1 MGTTHD
7 GPGISDEERIRRQND
22 KKQFRRIV
30 DEEELEGRGRT
41 FTWDMRRAEVEA
53 HTPESAAK
61 QYRLRQ
67 MSDNNIYRTRNFV
80 SNVDTQEEEHP
91 LATNSDTATTLQH
104 IVEMMAMQNFEG
116 AYFHSLSKESKLS
129 VKDYFS
135 TIIPG
140 KYNIN
145 INE

>member
-1 MGTTHD
+1 M
-7 GPGISDEERIRRQND
+7 
-22 KKQFRRIV
+22 V

-53 HTPESAAK
+53 YNPDSAAK

-67 MSDNNIYRTRNFV
+67 MSDNNIYRARNFV
-80 SNVDTQEEEHP
+80 SNVETQEEELP

-116 AYFHSLSKESKLS
+116 AYFNSLSRESKLS
-129 VKDYFS
+129 VKEYFS
-135 TIIPG
+135 SIAPG
-140 KYNIN
+140 KYFIN
-145 INE
+145 